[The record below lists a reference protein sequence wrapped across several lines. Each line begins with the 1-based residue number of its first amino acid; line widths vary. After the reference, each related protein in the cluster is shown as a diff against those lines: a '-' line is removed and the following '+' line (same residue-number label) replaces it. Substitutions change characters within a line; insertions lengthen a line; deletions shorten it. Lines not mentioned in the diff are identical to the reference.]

1 MFGAQTGMQSLL
13 KDGGKHFSGVDE
25 ALLRNIEACKT
36 LAQIV
41 KTSLGPSGMN
51 KLIVNHLGKH
61 FVTSD
66 TNTIITEME
75 IMHPAA
81 KLIVMAA
88 KAQEQECGDCTNLC
102 VSLGGELLIRAEELL
117 KEGIHASDVLKGY
130 ELAAKKL
137 LEFLTPLTVWNC
149 TDLRDEAQVRRCVQT
164 AIGAKA
170 IGMDT
175 HLAKLVAQAC
185 VKVMPPVGSS
195 AKFNVD
201 SVRVTKIHGGA
212 VNQSFVVDGMA
223 VTGRA
228 SGTTTS
234 KEKAKVAVYAQGIEM
249 AGTET
254 KGTVLL
260 ENAEQLMNYTK
271 GEEAR
276 MEEFIKGI
284 HDAGCEVVV
293 SGGAISEIAGH
304 YLNKYRIMALKIT
317 SKFELRRICQTT
329 GATAI
334 IRTGPPVPEEMGYVE
349 SIAIEEYSS
358 QKLTVIKSRDAKIAT
373 IVLRSSSPNIL
384 DELERA
390 IDNAVNVVRSASKD
404 SGFVAGAGAT
414 EIELAH
420 QLQQFG
426 ATVPGLD
433 QYAVLKFAEALEVV
447 PKVISENCGHNHV
460 DSITALYAAHQKGQK
475 TTGIEVESGALTC
488 DALEKGVL
496 DHAESKRW
504 AIRFTVDAV
513 LTILQVD
520 QIIMSKQAG
529 GPAGGGGGGRDD
541 D

>member
-195 AKFNVD
+195 SKFNVD

-529 GPAGGGGGGRDD
+529 GPAGGGGGGRDED
-541 D
+541 